1 MQENHS
7 NSRRDFIRY
16 STALLGGLCIA
27 PFTSVAEGNLS
38 SAANDLG
45 TMRSVSESA
54 AASDLAKYRPKL
66 SFSTLGCPDWSFEK
80 ITAFAKEHGYHGL
93 ELRGIQREMDLPK
106 SPLFSTTA
114 ARTAT
119 MNRMKEMG
127 LEFINLGSSA
137 TMHFKDPA
145 KRTSNL
151 DDGKRYI
158 DLAAQL
164 NCPYVRIFPNNF
176 PKDQSREETMDLIKS
191 GFLSLCE
198 YASGTSV
205 TVLMETHGDLVK
217 SADLQ
222 EILEQVN
229 HKKAGLIWDVCNMWT
244 VTRESPTDVYAKI
257 GKYIQHTHIKDAV
270 MKNPGFNYVFL
281 GKGEVPIFEALNLLA
296 RGRYN
301 GYFSFEWE
309 KLWIPELEE
318 PELAFADYP
327 KAIKEM
333 LSKIR

>member
-1 MQENHS
+1 MQENKS

-16 STALLGGLCIA
+16 GTALLGGLA
-27 PFTSVAEGNLS
+27 LPPFAKDALSKLNEGEAFSN
-38 SAANDLG
+38 
-45 TMRSVSESA
+45 
-54 AASDLAKYRPKL
+54 LAKYRPRL
-66 SFSTLGCPDWSFEK
+66 SFSTLGCPDWDFEK
-80 ITAFAKEHGYHGL
+80 ITAFAKEHGYQGI
-93 ELRGIQREMDLPK
+93 EVRGIQREMDLPK
-106 SPLFSTTA
+106 SPLFSTGE

-119 MNRMKEMG
+119 LKRMRERG
-127 LEFINLGSSA
+127 LVFVSLGSSA

-151 DDGKRYI
+151 DDGKRFI

-176 PKDQSREETMDLIKS
+176 PQDQTREETMDLIKN

-198 YASGTSV
+198 YASGTNV
-205 TVLMETHGDLVK
+205 TVLMETHGDLIH

-222 EILEQVN
+222 EIMEQVN
-229 HKKAGLIWDVCNMWT
+229 HKKAGLIWDISNMWT
-244 VTRESPTDVYAKI
+244 VTREHPADVYAKI
-257 GKYIQHTHIKDAV
+257 GKYVRHTHIKDAV
-270 MKNPGFNYVFL
+270 MKNPGYRYVFV
-281 GKGEVPIFEALNLLA
+281 GKGEVPISDALHLLV
-296 RGRYN
+296 RDRYS

-318 PELAFADYP
+318 PELAIADYP

-333 LSKIR
+333 ISGIRS